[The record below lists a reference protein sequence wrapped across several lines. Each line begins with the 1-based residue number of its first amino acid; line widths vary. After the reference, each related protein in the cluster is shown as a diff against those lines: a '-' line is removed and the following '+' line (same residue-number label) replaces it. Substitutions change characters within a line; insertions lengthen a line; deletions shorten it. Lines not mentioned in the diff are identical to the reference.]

1 MKKIVAFIVL
11 FVAFFATLNTTEVL
25 VAQGF
30 QFDPLGFYAN
40 QARQQQAQ
48 KQQAAI
54 IGAVCGG
61 VGFLLIFLGIH
72 FYIKERDKKQREW
85 QEKRDAEMKQALASN
100 LRENCSSDTSDKDKP
115 DH

>member
-1 MKKIVAFIVL
+1 MKKVVALIVL

-54 IGAVCGG
+54 IAAVCGG
-61 VGFLLIFLGIH
+61 VGIILFLLGIH
-72 FYIKERDKKQREW
+72 LYIKDRDKKQREW

-100 LRENCSSDTSDKDKP
+100 FRENSSSDTSDKDKP
-115 DH
+115 DN